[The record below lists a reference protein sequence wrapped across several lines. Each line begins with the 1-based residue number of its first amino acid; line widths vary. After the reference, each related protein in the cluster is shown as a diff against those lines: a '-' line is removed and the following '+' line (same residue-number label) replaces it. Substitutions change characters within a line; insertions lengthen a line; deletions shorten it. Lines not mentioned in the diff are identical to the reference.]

1 MRISRLCNSEK
12 DFENH
17 KEEMKSWFRKRK
29 YPEDLI
35 SSEMRKVKFLNLRL
49 KSNNT
54 NQNMKGIP
62 LVVTY
67 YLLLK
72 TVSAI
77 RIGILVFVI
86 WIKM

>member
-1 MRISRLCNSEK
+1 
-12 DFENH
+12 
-17 KEEMKSWFRKRK
+17 MKSWFMKRK

-35 SSEMRKVKFLNLRL
+35 SSEMRKVKFFILRL
-49 KSNNT
+49 KSNDT
-54 NQNMKGIP
+54 NHNMKGIP
-62 LVVTY
+62 LVVAY

-77 RIGILVFVI
+77 LIGILVFVI